1 MSNNL
6 FFPSIKMLPM
16 DDIKTE
22 LALTFLNN
30 QNNSVDT
37 NSVHGESAENIAIA
51 HKNENG
57 IVTDRNT
64 VDNALNLNGI
74 PAEDYLTRTQG
85 ADIVNQADNLT
96 KILTDEISALR
107 DELYQLRGELTRN
120 GYVKEYGLYAGFQ
133 DYFNT
138 DHKKYIYTTTNEGY
152 TIALCTLSSNFVN
165 SANVSK
171 IIPSQ
176 SGIIQVGD
184 WFIISK
190 TDTGESYLV
199 QATDVQK
206 LNTEEEVTFVI
217 ITFEGLSLLGIP

>member
-51 HKNENG
+51 HKDSNG

-85 ADIVNQADNLT
+85 ADILNQADNLT
-96 KILTDEISALR
+96 
-107 DELYQLRGELTRN
+107 
-120 GYVKEYGLYAGFQ
+120 
-133 DYFNT
+133 
-138 DHKKYIYTTTNEGY
+138 
-152 TIALCTLSSNFVN
+152 
-165 SANVSK
+165 
-171 IIPSQ
+171 
-176 SGIIQVGD
+176 
-184 WFIISK
+184 
-190 TDTGESYLV
+190 
-199 QATDVQK
+199 
-206 LNTEEEVTFVI
+206 
-217 ITFEGLSLLGIP
+217 